1 MSVTNKQQLQ
11 ANNKELTRLNTIIDG
26 LGEMPKEGLYA
37 WNKYQSKGGRFLGY
51 VVNDSVGAYPADG
64 LKDGYYYSMVK
75 KHIKSLS
82 WKEIKDVSNSGYARY
97 MLDIGDKKTV
107 TLTNG
112 EEVTF
117 IIADFSHDDKVSG
130 GKAGI
135 TFVADTCLKDTR
147 IMNSNATSTGGWN
160 GCEMRT
166 YCNSTIYNRMPT
178 DLKPHIVQVK
188 KKGYDGIS
196 TTILTSNDY
205 IWLLAEIEV
214 LGEKKHSAG
223 TGEGT
228 KYPIFTDNKSRI
240 RNQNN
245 VPSLW
250 FLRSPFASSSAYFCD
265 VYTSGEISNLSA
277 SSTAGVLIGFCI

>member
-1 MSVTNKQQLQ
+1 MGKNKTQLQ
-11 ANNKELTRLNTIIDG
+11 INNTKID
-26 LGEMPKEGLYA
+26 EAK
-37 WNKYQSKGGRFLGY
+37 GY
-51 VVNDSVGAYPADG
+51 VDSMYNVPFNFGNASPAD
-64 LKDGYYYSMVK
+64 V
-75 KHIKSLS
+75 LS
-82 WKEIKDVSNSGYARY
+82 GKTFTSGD
-97 MLDIGDKKTV
+97 LDPY
-107 TLTNG
+107 
-112 EEVTF
+112 
-117 IIADFSHDDKVSG
+117 
-130 GKAGI
+130 
-135 TFVADTCLKDTR
+135 
-147 IMNSNATSTGGWN
+147 TGGWN

-178 DLKPHIVQVK
+178 DLKPHITQVK

-250 FLRSPFASSSAYFCD
+250 FLRSPFASSAAYFCD